1 MYKQIDCRLVIH
13 ILYPLEI
20 NALLLYIVAITI
32 RYTISCFCYLFFLLY
47 AAVLRILPVS
57 EDDYQLY
64 REMAMKK
71 I

>member
-32 RYTISCFCYLFFLLY
+32 RYYKLFLLFILSFICGC
-47 AAVLRILPVS
+47 AAHSPGV
-57 EDDYQLY
+57 
-64 REMAMKK
+64 
-71 I
+71 